1 MHSGPLNWWNL
12 KITRITSQDFVS
24 LVEGH
29 KRLRNCHQQNVK
41 MGTRYDQRNTFDI
54 RQDGRRSMQAGMGGG
69 TGSGASP
76 VVAATAKG
84 MDILT
89 VGIVTLPFTFEGAQ
103 RRRQVSIPERRLEDT
118 GE

>member
-1 MHSGPLNWWNL
+1 
-12 KITRITSQDFVS
+12 
-24 LVEGH
+24 
-29 KRLRNCHQQNVK
+29 
-41 MGTRYDQRNTFDI
+41 
-54 RQDGRRSMQAGMGGG
+54 MQAGMGGG

-103 RRRQVSIPERRLEDT
+103 RRRQVSIPS
-118 GE
+118 G